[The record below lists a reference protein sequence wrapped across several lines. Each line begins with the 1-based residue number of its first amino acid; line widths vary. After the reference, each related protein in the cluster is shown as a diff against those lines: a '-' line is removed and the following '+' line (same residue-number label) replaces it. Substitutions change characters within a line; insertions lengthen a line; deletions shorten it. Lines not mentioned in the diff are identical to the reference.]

1 MKSDSD
7 SLTENDSFSEV
18 VESEGEN
25 ETAKE
30 KRRRTLLINRNS
42 LPDYNFFSRKN
53 KILTT
58 AAKDLQVTKE
68 VLQWCDSDD
77 ELESELKL
85 KCELGYSKKA
95 LEVYEN
101 WKYMKSLFERV
112 KPKGFPEEFPISTEK
127 KLVQTSVFCDPKE
140 VTVQKTRTNKEIF
153 DEVPDY
159 FKLNPIFTDLDEKF
173 KTNWFSITDET
184 YELKRKANIK
194 FGDLAYT
201 LVASLTG
208 KLVDKTKKPGE
219 VPGKLNLDSDSDNEV
234 DEILTTRKTL
244 ETNEDEK
251 LEESEE
257 KPQIQM
263 SENEG
268 IPDTDADIEVHSVLS
283 KKMKQEILKKATM
296 YREEFSLKSV
306 KTYFMIW
313 KRKVEKLNEKKRQK
327 LKKKEMKREK
337 KMVEKSL
344 IQREEVKVVKK
355 DKAPT
360 KELYYQKDEIEIKLR
375 HGQPRDLSKFIRNC
389 NNIYYVSD
397 GNEDMKRYVRRK
409 KKDRKKK
416 EKKEKKSEVPETE
429 LNETSTVAK

>member
-18 VESEGEN
+18 VGSDAEN
-25 ETAKE
+25 ETLQE
-30 KRRRTLLINRNS
+30 KRRRTLIINRNS
-42 LPDYNFFSRKN
+42 LPDYNFFTRKN

-58 AAKDLQVTKE
+58 AVKDLQVTKE

-77 ELESELKL
+77 ELEPELKL

-101 WKYMKSLFERV
+101 WKYMKSLYERV
-112 KPKGFPEEFPISTEK
+112 KPKGFSEEFPVNTEK

-140 VTVQKTRTNKEIF
+140 VTVQRTRTNAEIF
-153 DEVPDY
+153 DDIPAY

-173 KTNWFSITDET
+173 KTNWFSITDEIHV
-184 YELKRKANIK
+184 LKRKADIK
-194 FGDLAYT
+194 FGDLAYS

-208 KLVDKTKKPGE
+208 KLVDKGKKPGE
-219 VPGKLNLDSDSDNEV
+219 VPGKLNLDSDSENEAEELFV
-234 DEILTTRKTL
+234 TKKNDEF
-244 ETNEDEK
+244 ETNEAEK
-251 LEESEE
+251 IEDFEENKE
-257 KPQIQM
+257 IQM

-375 HGQPRDLSKFIRNC
+375 HGQPKDLSKFIKNC
-389 NNIYYVSD
+389 NNIYFVSD
-397 GNEDMKRYVRRK
+397 GTDDAKRYIRRK
-409 KKDRKKK
+409 KKDKKKK
-416 EKKEKKSEVPETE
+416 EKPVSNHETE
-429 LNETSTVAK
+429 VNETSTAGK